1 MQIESIVDL
10 QYPLYAH
17 CPQNEEQ
24 KNKESLLDHLQCC
37 LKYYKKY
44 NRSKQALQRIFENFF
59 ESDKKVEKF
68 FFDAV
73 QLIIELH
80 DVGKINPLFQK
91 EKMKNDLKFS
101 NISVLKGANHS
112 FLSAFIYLDYL
123 CEKLDKLECEKNTKR
138 KMKMF
143 LFINS
148 YIISRHHGDLS
159 DLEFFIESFE
169 EGGEAECLVQYF
181 DENTYEIY
189 KGPFFFS
196 STNIL
201 VVSKYY
207 RNGMKNT
214 TRKQKI
220 IMNAYIRLLYSIL
233 TTVDYYATAEYE
245 TNLITETQLCEEK
258 VLYEHYEKQELTKK
272 IRDYKKKN
280 NVMSKNDINQ
290 LRTELFLDV
299 EEEWKKHKKDPIL
312 FLEAPTGSG
321 KSNCAVNLSVQMV
334 KEGYE
339 KIWYIYPFNTLVE
352 QNYQSLEKIFGQN
365 SNIFSKIAVINSITP
380 MKKDYYNKGKNEEDS
395 CYQKA
400 LLDRQFLN
408 YPFLLSTHVFLFE
421 TMFSNR
427 RESVFGFSQLIN
439 SVIVLDEIQ
448 SYKNKIWSEIIIF
461 LEVFAQILNI
471 RVLIM
476 SATLPNLEV
485 LTGKENNVTYLVKNR
500 EKYFNDPIFKDRVKI
515 SYKLLQEKITI
526 EELYSYICENTPN
539 GKKVLLEF
547 IKKDTAYTFFQM
559 AYENKQIFEE
569 IYCLT
574 GDDNII
580 ERKNTLSK
588 IAQMN
593 GKTILLISTQII
605 EAGVDIDMDI
615 GYKDISKLDSEEQF
629 LGRINR
635 SCKREGVAYFFN
647 LDDAERIYKDDIRI
661 NKKFT
666 LYEEKQQEILKNKK
680 FEQYYL
686 PILREL
692 QSYNKR
698 LNENNLE
705 DFFEQ
710 DVANGEFRKIA
721 ERMKLI
727 DEDNWN
733 MSIYLSRI
741 IILENG
747 EKLDGWEC
755 WNKYKSLLLDRK
767 MNYARKQYE
776 LSVVR
781 SKMNYFIYQVQK
793 NIDLNYSDCIGDLYA
808 IQEGEKYFLN
818 GKINKKLLQEN
829 GITFVEI

>member
-91 EKMKNDLKFS
+91 EKMKNDIKFS
-101 NISVLKGANHS
+101 NINVLKGANHS
-112 FLSAFIYLDYL
+112 FFSAFIYLDYL
-123 CEKLDKLECEKNTKR
+123 CEKLDKLECEKNIKR

-214 TRKQKI
+214 TRKQEI

-334 KEGYE
+334 REGYE

-365 SNIFSKIAVINSITP
+365 PNIFSKIAVINSITP

-526 EELYSYICENTPN
+526 EELYSYICENTPK

-547 IKKDTAYTFFQM
+547 IKKDTAYAFFQM

-829 GITFVEI
+829 GIAFVEI